1 MDPQACHKPRVGDAG
16 IPLNAVAPGLVRTEL
31 LKHLFEDSATQ
42 ERIEA
47 GSPMPL
53 GGPYEPE
60 AAAEL
65 LARLASETN
74 GHMTGQ
80 TISLDGGADVVL
92 RGDSVW

>member
-1 MDPQACHKPRVGDAG
+1 M
-16 IPLNAVAPGLVRTEL
+16 PLR
-31 LKHLFEDSATQ
+31 
-42 ERIEA
+42 
-47 GSPMPL
+47 SPMPL

-65 LARLASETN
+65 LAWLSSETN

-80 TISLDGGADVVL
+80 TIFLDGGADVML